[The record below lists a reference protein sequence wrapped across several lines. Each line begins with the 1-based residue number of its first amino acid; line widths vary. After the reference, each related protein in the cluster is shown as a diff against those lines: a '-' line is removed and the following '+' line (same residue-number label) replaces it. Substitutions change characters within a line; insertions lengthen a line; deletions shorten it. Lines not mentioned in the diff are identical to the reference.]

1 MKPLLVVGL
10 LFLAACAGDA
20 ATRATNALA
29 IACDSYAT
37 LLDQIN
43 PLIAQKKLSTDNV
56 KRVVAANSMTNP
68 VCKTDSVV
76 NPETAV
82 GIVNQGIGLLTAVK
96 NSL

>member
-1 MKPLLVVGL
+1 VKTIAIIAFLA
-10 LFLAACAGDA
+10 LAACAGTPE
-20 ATRATNALA
+20 TRATNALA

-37 LLDQIN
+37 TLDQIN
-43 PLIAQKKLSTDNV
+43 PLIAQRKLSTANV
-56 KRVVAANSMTNP
+56 ERVVAANKLTNP

-76 NPETAV
+76 DPEGAI